1 MAKKMDCFITS
12 IKEELYHDEIEGLV
26 VTGTQGE
33 MGILPGHAPLL
44 TELAPGPIQLRKRD
58 GEEDIFYL
66 SGGFLEVQP
75 NSVHIL
81 ADYALRGD
89 DLNEEAAEEARHQAA
104 EVVTGKDKQAAYDYA
119 TSQAQLIQAMGQ
131 LRTLR
136 RIREKLKR

>member
-1 MAKKMDCFITS
+1 MAKTMDCFITS
-12 IKEELYHDEIEGLV
+12 IKEELYRDEIEGMV

-44 TELAPGPIQLRKRD
+44 TELAPGPIQLRKKD

-75 NSVHIL
+75 DSVHIL
-81 ADYALRGD
+81 ADYALRGTD
-89 DLNEEAAEEARHQAA
+89 ISEEAAEEARKQAA
-104 EVVTGKDKQAAYDYA
+104 EAVTGKEKQAAYDYA
-119 TSQAQLIQAMGQ
+119 TSQAQLIQAVGQ

-136 RIREKLKR
+136 RIRDRMKR